1 MLPVVAIGLGLGIAG
16 GIGKMF
22 GRGKA
27 NREMR
32 RLMKSNPAYQENPLA
47 KQRLGMAQQLL
58 NARMA
63 GAAKLENNI
72 FANQANRLSGLQKTA
87 TDATQLLMGG
97 AQSQSQTNDALG
109 NLAIMEE
116 QNFDNRLNRVEGAQ
130 EGVINEQTK
139 VFQDQVR
146 RFQDNMQIQ
155 GAMNANRQNT
165 WGDISNMGF
174 GLASFGL
181 QGGFDGL
188 FSGNAAADRQF
199 NSMPLAT
206 RTNYIQRP

>member
-1 MLPVVAIGLGLGIAG
+1 MLPLIGVGIGVAGAIGQ
-16 GIGKMF
+16 MF

-27 NREMR
+27 NGQMG
-32 RLMKSNPAYQENPLA
+32 RLMKSNPTYQENPLA

-72 FANQANRLSGLQKTA
+72 FANQANRVSGLQKSA

-97 AQSQSQTNDALG
+97 AQSQSQTNDALF
-109 NLAIMEE
+109 NLGIMED

-130 EGVINEQTK
+130 QGVINEQDK

-155 GAMNANRQNT
+155 GAMNANRQNN
-165 WGDISNMGF
+165 WGTLSNMGF
-174 GLASFGL
+174 GLASFGM
-181 QGGFDGL
+181 QGGFDGM
-188 FSGNAAADRQF
+188 FSGNAAADKQF
-199 NSMPLAT
+199 NSMPMAT

>member
-1 MLPVVAIGLGLGIAG
+1 MLPVAIGLGLGIAG

-32 RLMKSNPAYQENPLA
+32 RLMKTNPTYQENPLA
-47 KQRLGMAQQLL
+47 KQRLAMSQQLL

-63 GAAKLENNI
+63 GAARLENNI
-72 FANQANRLSGLQKTA
+72 FANQTNRLSGLERGA
-87 TDATQLLMGG
+87 TDSSQLLMGG
-97 AQSQSQTNDALG
+97 AQAQTQTNDALS
-109 NLAIMEE
+109 NLAGMEE
-116 QNFDNRLNRVEGAQ
+116 QNFANRLNNLEGSQ
-130 EGVINEQTK
+130 QGVINEQTK

-155 GAMNANRQNT
+155 GAMNANRQNN
-165 WGDISNMGF
+165 WGDLSNMGF

-181 QGGFDGL
+181 QGGFDGM
-188 FSGNAAADRQF
+188 FSGNAAADKQF
-199 NSMPLAT
+199 NSMPMAT